1 MEAKKHLQSH
11 PLAGLMLFLT
21 LILSP
26 LLLSACA
33 ASSGES
39 TSVPRE
45 STASPRESTS
55 PLREST
61 AATAA
66 LSTEAETEAETGTE
80 YPFDFLGVM
89 SLKTRLGPSAP
100 PGEIIDYD
108 TYMSRAGADEIKMV
122 YLSVDGKTMER
133 RESTDYYRFRFEG
146 HESDDLPCRM
156 SVTLNGSGDWPG
168 EYPGPGGGLI
178 KDWAQ
183 AGYLYHHCLLLQK
196 FRPVTEKDREELNF
210 YPIAWICLERDE
222 GKEIFALSDTGYLLH
237 AEKSREELPGWEEA
251 SFDMIT
257 EEALPEELRLH
268 AAALALRY
276 MECEGEAYLPL
287 ATSEP
292 NRMPEEYWAAD
303 LSLAGKEKT
312 LFGQEV
318 LAIKDLYKGG
328 LLGNIGDRGIWSLGR
343 QEDTPGV
350 IRLQVRNGLKE
361 REEDKYGMQTTLLI
375 FPDGSLVLERERMG
389 ISAFAIGDG
398 FGIWAPIQIRLERKI
413 SAELY
418 QQIKELIETDDP
430 VSGAE
435 KAVPLISAKMTEA
448 DKNAVP
454 EMSLPRGGEGID
466 YTEDTVFADFLPDGK
481 EGFFLLDAGEKQLIH
496 LALEAEGLEVRPL
509 SLSFC
514 RAPRR
519 LAGQKEQLFILD
531 EAAVWLSG
539 AALDQPEDWES
550 IPLPAG
556 VQGDDI
562 LDMLIELGSQ
572 GKELVLVGREG
583 DNYGLLLSATG
594 NDRSFQPTS
603 LGYRLEKTEYH
614 TKIHQGGVSWEASLY
629 PDEMQVIEISSRYLS
644 FCLIN
649 PDQTEA
655 SLRTYGDYR
664 DAPME
669 AVSGEKSRV
678 VMSDWI
684 TVPKRLCREGFLL
697 APRVSSLDIYRLRPG
712 EANILP

>member
-1 MEAKKHLQSH
+1 MKAKKHLH
-11 PLAGLMLFLT
+11 PNLLAGLMLFLT

-33 ASSGES
+33 ASPGES
-39 TSVPRE
+39 ASVPRE
-45 STASPRESTS
+45 TTAPPRETTA
-55 PLREST
+55 PPREST

-66 LSTEAETEAETGTE
+66 LSTEAETESETEAE

-108 TYMSRAGADEIKMV
+108 TYMSPAGADEIKMV

-133 RESTDYYRFRFEG
+133 RDATAYYRFQFDG
-146 HESDDLPCRM
+146 GESDNLPCRI
-156 SVTLNGSGDWPG
+156 SVFLNGHAAMTD
-168 EYPGPGGGLI
+168 ELGGRV
-178 KDWAQ
+178 KDFAQ
-183 AGYLYHHCLLLQK
+183 AGYLYHHCLLQK
-196 FRPVTEKDREELNF
+196 YRPVTDKDMEDLNF
-210 YPIAWICLERDE
+210 YPIAWICFE
-222 GKEIFALSDTGYLLH
+222 GEQGQEVFAMSDTGYLLH
-237 AEKSREELPGWEEA
+237 AADSQEETPSWEA
-251 SFDMIT
+251 VFDMIT
-257 EEALPEELRLH
+257 EEPLPEEVRLH

-276 MECEGEAYLPL
+276 MECEGEALLPQDNTETGKL
-287 ATSEP
+287 
-292 NRMPEEYWAAD
+292 PEEYWAAD

-318 LAIKDLYKGG
+318 LAIKGLYNGG
-328 LLGNIGDRGIWSLGR
+328 ILGNGGDWGIWSLGPG
-343 QEDTPGV
+343 EDAPGV

-361 REEDKYGMQTTLLI
+361 REEDKYGLRNELLI

-389 ISAFAIGDG
+389 VSAFGFGDG
-398 FGIWAPIQIRLERKI
+398 FSIWAPIQIRLARKI

-496 LALEAEGLEVRPL
+496 LAQEAEGLELRPL

-550 IPLPAG
+550 ISLPAG

-572 GKELVLVGREG
+572 GQELVLVGREG
-583 DNYGLLLSATG
+583 DNYGLLLSSAG